1 MKRDVARGMSG
12 PSKISPRPEMNGEVV
27 REVNMAASQISARA
41 APASSSPNGVKK
53 SRKPYTITKNR
64 ENWSQDEHERF
75 VEALRLYERDWK
87 QIESHIGT
95 KSVIQIRS
103 HAQKYF
109 LKVQKNNTG
118 EHVPPPRKRR
128 NNKNGMKTDDRS
140 RGGNLQA
147 PRIAMQ
153 MPTQVM
159 PAGMMGIQQHVYPNG
174 YVGSQNLSMMGANGT
189 MNGKGGNT
197 MRSVGAVEGMN
208 KGVKSDNVHN
218 RTAFSHEQ
226 NTHSTEQTQTG
237 VNTALEKPRMNFARI
252 YEFFSRLF
260 DPNESASDLEK
271 LVENTFN
278 VLDSEIIKLLA
289 SNLEMNLRDNEF
301 RNMLLETYR

>member
-1 MKRDVARGMSG
+1 MKKDAVGGRGVSG
-12 PSKISPRPEMNGEVV
+12 PSKISPRPEMNGEVM
-27 REVNMAASQISARA
+27 REVNVSPNTL
-41 APASSSPNGVKK
+41 PAGVSPSSSPPNGVKK

-75 VEALRLYERDWK
+75 LEALRLYERDWK

-95 KSVIQIRS
+95 KNVIQIRS

-128 NNKNGMKTDDRS
+128 NNRNGFKAEDRS
-140 RGGNLQA
+140 RAGNPPA

-159 PAGMMGIQQHVYPNG
+159 PAGMMGMQQQVFADG
-174 YVGSQNLSMMGANGT
+174 YVGSPNLSMMGANGD
-189 MNGKGGNT
+189 MNRKPPSS
-197 MRSVGAVEGMN
+197 MDSVGQN
-208 KGVKSDNVHN
+208 KNISDGVKSYNAQ
-218 RTAFSHEQ
+218 TQSELSPEQ
-226 NTHSTEQTQTG
+226 NAQTG
-237 VNTALEKPRMNFARI
+237 DRGSVNTMLEKPRMNFARI

-260 DPNESASDLEK
+260 DPAQSTSELEK
-271 LVENTFN
+271 IVEQTFN
-278 VLDSEIIKLLA
+278 VLDCEIIKLLA
-289 SNLEMNLRDNEF
+289 QNLEMNLNDTEF
-301 RNMLLETYR
+301 RKMLLETYR

>member
-1 MKRDVARGMSG
+1 MT
-12 PSKISPRPEMNGEVV
+12 
-27 REVNMAASQISARA
+27 ASQISARA
-41 APASSSPNGVKK
+41 SPASSSPSGVKK

-75 VEALRLYERDWK
+75 VEALRLYKRDWK

-95 KSVIQIRS
+95 KNVIQIRS

-128 NNKNGMKTDDRS
+128 NNKNGMKIDDRS
-140 RGGNLQA
+140 RGGSLQA

-153 MPTQVM
+153 TPTQVM
-159 PAGMMGIQQHVYPNG
+159 PTGMMGIQQNMYSNG
-174 YVGSQNLSMMGANGT
+174 YVGSQNLPMMGATGN
-189 MNGKGGNT
+189 MNGKGGGNT
-197 MRSVGAVEGMN
+197 MRSAGQTEGMN
-208 KGVKSDNVHN
+208 EGVRSDIVHTQ
-218 RTAFSHEQ
+218 TAFSHEQ
-226 NTHSTEQTQTG
+226 HPRSMEQTG
-237 VNTALEKPRMNFARI
+237 VNTTLEKPRMNFARI

-260 DPNESASDLEK
+260 DPTQSASDLEK
-271 LVENTFN
+271 LVEQTFN

>member
-1 MKRDVARGMSG
+1 MKA
-12 PSKISPRPEMNGEVV
+12 
-27 REVNMAASQISARA
+27 
-41 APASSSPNGVKK
+41 
-53 SRKPYTITKNR
+53 
-64 ENWSQDEHERF
+64 
-75 VEALRLYERDWK
+75 
-87 QIESHIGT
+87 
-95 KSVIQIRS
+95 
-103 HAQKYF
+103 
-109 LKVQKNNTG
+109 
-118 EHVPPPRKRR
+118 
-128 NNKNGMKTDDRS
+128 DDRS

-159 PAGMMGIQQHVYPNG
+159 PGGMMGIQQHAYPNG
-174 YVGSQNLSMMGANGT
+174 YVGSQNLSMMGANMN

-197 MRSVGAVEGMN
+197 MRSAGHNEGMN
-208 KGVKSDNVHN
+208 EGVKSDNVHT

-237 VNTALEKPRMNFARI
+237 VNTTLEKPRMNFARI

-260 DPNESASDLEK
+260 DPTQSASDLEK
-271 LVENTFN
+271 LVEQTFN

-301 RNMLLETYR
+301 RNMLLETYQ